1 MKKLLFILFLTV
13 VAYPQQYGILI
24 KSDSLKNGIPST
36 EPSGA
41 DTTWVYNLGGS
52 YRWVYVTYRDTG
64 VTTAAGLTDSIYVY
78 HSAGTDTTTWIQ
90 SPLYDPFNDQVKT
103 LIANSGVTRT
113 YLIYVPRPSW
123 VKLVLGNSGG
133 GIVAGRTGYF
143 VLRALNENY

>member
-52 YRWVYVTYRDTG
+52 YRWVYIAYTDTG
-64 VTTAAGLTDSIYVY
+64 SIYADSVYVYTSAGADTTRWVRTPVYDPVDDVTTSVITNPN
-78 HSAGTDTTTWIQ
+78 DTR
-90 SPLYDPFNDQVKT
+90 L
-103 LIANSGVTRT
+103 

-123 VKLVLGNSGG
+123 VKLVLANSGG
-133 GIVAGRTGYF
+133 GIIAGRSGYF